1 MRREV
6 MEESHVEDI
15 FTKGIHALENDH
27 IYLALS
33 CFEQA
38 AYFERTPLSCSYLAY
53 CLAKVRSQ
61 YPDAISLCKESL
73 EAEPGNPLHYLHLG
87 RIYIMA
93 GQRNKALS
101 ILRQGL
107 KCEDNSALLRELTLL
122 GERKNPIF
130 PSLER
135 SHPLNKILGI
145 ALNKLGIR

>member
-1 MRREV
+1 MG
-6 MEESHVEDI
+6 ESHAEDL
-15 FTKGIHALENDH
+15 FAKGVHALENDH

-38 AYFERTPLSCSYLAY
+38 AYQEKTPLKCSYLAY

-61 YPDAISLCKESL
+61 YPDAITLCKEAV
-73 EAEPGNPLHYLHLG
+73 EGDPDNPLHYLHLG

-107 KCEDNSALLRELTLL
+107 KCEDNSTLLRELTLL
-122 GERKNPIF
+122 GERKNPVIK
-130 PSLER
+130 SLDR
-135 SHPLNKILGI
+135 SHPLNKFLGL
-145 ALNKLGIR
+145 ALNRLGIR

>member
-1 MRREV
+1 
-6 MEESHVEDI
+6 MEESHVEDL
-15 FTKGIHALENDH
+15 FAKGVHALENDH

-38 AYFERTPLSCSYLAY
+38 ASLEKTPLSCSYLAY

-61 YPDAISLCKESL
+61 YPDAISLCKEAL
-73 EAEPGNPLHYLHLG
+73 AEEPGNSRHYLHLG
-87 RIYIMA
+87 RIYVMA

-107 KCEDNSALLRELTLL
+107 KCEDNSDLLRELTLL
-122 GERKNPIF
+122 GERKYPVF
-130 PSLER
+130 RSLDR
-135 SHPLNKILGI
+135 SHPLNKFLGI